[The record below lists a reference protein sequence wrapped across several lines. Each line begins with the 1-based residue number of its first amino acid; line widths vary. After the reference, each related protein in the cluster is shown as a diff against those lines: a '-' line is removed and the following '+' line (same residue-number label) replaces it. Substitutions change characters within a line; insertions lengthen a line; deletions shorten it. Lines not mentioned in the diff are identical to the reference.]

1 MEGDK
6 MSFTTLQNRFT
17 QALER
22 EGYEVTTYDGAANYR
37 IITRREV
44 DKKDSA
50 DWISAFFPAEYD
62 NAVGRVLMLNDD
74 QPYLVVAQDGRNN
87 EIYRKFNC
95 VRCNQVISFYQ
106 EQKSTVPDEFG
117 VYGTTLVLIAETPCY
132 VQTSLSGLLQTANV
146 QLEGGKIYVTMPAV
160 AINTNTTT
168 KLLRLDSKSKFVDTE
183 VTIESTDVSDCYT
196 DASGAFRGL
205 MRLQL
210 KP

>member
-1 MEGDK
+1 

-62 NAVGRVLMLNDD
+62 NAIGRVLMLNDD

-95 VRCNQVISFYQ
+95 VRCNQVISFY
-106 EQKSTVPDEFG
+106 ETKKSTVPDEFG
-117 VYGTTLVLIAETPCY
+117 IYQSVMTKTAETPCY

-168 KLLRLDSKSKFVDTE
+168 KLLRLDSKSQFVDTE
-183 VTIESTDVSDCYT
+183 VVIESIDTSDCFN
-196 DASGAFRGL
+196 DANGTFRGL
-205 MRLQL
+205 MRVQL